1 MAAERIDWA
10 DYAKGLTIILVVYGH
25 AVVGVAKDVSID
37 PTVYAYAMKPF
48 SQFRMPVFFFT
59 AGLFAALSLKR
70 DWPSFVDRTLLPLL
84 YVFVVWNLAQWG
96 ARIVFAPWANSP
108 IDPWRLLLFPVWP
121 INITWFLWALVAY
134 YLVSYLTRSWP
145 LAPLV
150 ALAALLAATPVPDDW
165 VYVYHQVPKFFV
177 YFTLGLGC
185 SGWMLALR
193 TEGRGRMLGLLT
205 LAYLVLTPMAI
216 HLGIDEVPLV
226 DFANSLLGIAWIAT
240 LCMVL
245 AERGRCGWLRW
256 VGAWS
261 LPIFVVHTIV
271 TAGVREVLL
280 RLDLADDPVWLIG
293 VCTLA
298 GVAGPIALAWALR
311 RLGFP
316 WLFERPV
323 WLTLRHPAPEA
334 VGGRPVRVS

>member
-25 AVVGVAKDVSID
+25 SAVGVAKDVFID
-37 PTVYAYAMKPF
+37 PTVYAYAMKPI

-59 AGLFAALSLKR
+59 AGLFAAFSLRR
-70 DWPSFVDRTLLPLL
+70 DWPAFVDRTLLPLL

-134 YLVSYLTRSWP
+134 YLVSYLARGWP

-150 ALAALLAATPVPDDW
+150 ALAALLAATPVPEDW
-165 VYVYHQVPKFFV
+165 VYVYHQTPKFFV

-205 LAYLVLTPMAI
+205 LAYLVVTPMAI

-245 AERGRCGWLRW
+245 AERGWCSWLRW
-256 VGAWS
+256 IGAWS

-271 TAGVREVLL
+271 TAGMREALL
-280 RLDLADDPVWLIG
+280 RAGMAHDPAWLIA
-293 VCTLA
+293 VSTLA
-298 GVAGPIALAWALR
+298 GVAGPIALAWTLQ

-316 WLFERPV
+316 WLFERPA
-323 WLTLRHPAPEA
+323 WLRLRHSATGVAAERA
-334 VGGRPVRVS
+334 VRVS